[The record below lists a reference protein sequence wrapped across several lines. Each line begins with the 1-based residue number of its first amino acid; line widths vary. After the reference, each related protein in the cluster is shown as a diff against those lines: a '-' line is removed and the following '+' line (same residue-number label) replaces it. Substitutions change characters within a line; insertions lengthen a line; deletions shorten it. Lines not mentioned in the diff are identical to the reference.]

1 MCILLEPA
9 EIAANIRRRAKTQ
22 NVAVTILLQAQHI
35 GVNRLREMETQGRYP
50 RIDTM
55 AKIAAYLGCTV
66 DALIYRT
73 EPEQAG
79 DDQLM
84 E

>member
-1 MCILLEPA
+1 MCILLEPT
-9 EIAANIRRRAKTQ
+9 EIAANIRRRAKAQ

-55 AKIAAYLGCTV
+55 AKIAAGLGCTV
-66 DALIYRT
+66 NDLIYK
-73 EPEQAG
+73 
-79 DDQLM
+79 DDQ
-84 E
+84 EYTT